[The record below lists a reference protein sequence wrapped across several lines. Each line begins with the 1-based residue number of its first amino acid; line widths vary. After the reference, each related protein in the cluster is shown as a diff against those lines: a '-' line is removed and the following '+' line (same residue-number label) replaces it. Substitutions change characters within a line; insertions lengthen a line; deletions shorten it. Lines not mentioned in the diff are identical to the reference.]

1 MDKILEKAYYKEK
14 ITVVTK
20 KKQKNVKGTL
30 ANMNM
35 PDSSHSKPDTR
46 IILHVYSC
54 GLIGLTNIYV
64 QINDADGRNF
74 GCIHA

>member
-1 MDKILEKAYYKEK
+1 
-14 ITVVTK
+14 
-20 KKQKNVKGTL
+20 
-30 ANMNM
+30 MNM

-46 IILHVYSC
+46 IILCVFSC

>member
-20 KKQKNVKGTL
+20 KPKNLKGTL

-46 IILHVYSC
+46 IILCVFSC